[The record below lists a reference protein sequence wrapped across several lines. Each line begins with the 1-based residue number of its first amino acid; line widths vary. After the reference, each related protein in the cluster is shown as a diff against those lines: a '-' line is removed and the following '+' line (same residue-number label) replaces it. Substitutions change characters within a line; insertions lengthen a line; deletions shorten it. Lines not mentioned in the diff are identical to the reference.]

1 MVNDFLKKYQEELI
15 SDKIQLKED
24 MDLLETKIKE
34 ENKFLNLLEESNESY
49 FKEFTPR
56 DLNAKNNQKAEEIR
70 TYLVELNAEMD
81 KKNTKMKFY
90 DGRLVEISSLL
101 TNTAVHK
108 PVQEEIIMESS
119 DDIIEDDNPS
129 IDNHLE
135 IPNSDLIASLS
146 NIKDLI
152 LLDPYRAQIE
162 LEKIIST
169 I

>member
-34 ENKFLNLLEESNESY
+34 EKKFLNLLEESNESY

-56 DLNAKNNQKAEEIR
+56 NLNAKNNQKAEEVR
-70 TYLVELNAEMD
+70 NYLIELNNEMN

-101 TNTAVHK
+101 TNSDGNNK
-108 PVQEEIIMESS
+108 LNEEIVIESPNNYSS
-119 DDIIEDDNPS
+119 DKDTYAERESNT
-129 IDNHLE
+129 L
-135 IPNSDLIASLS
+135 NSDLKVALS

-162 LEKIIST
+162 LENIISN

>member
-34 ENKFLNLLEESNESY
+34 ETKFLNLLEQSNESY

-56 DLNAKNNQKAEEIR
+56 DINSKNNQKAAEIR
-70 TYLVELNAEMD
+70 QNLEELNNEMD
-81 KKNTKMKFY
+81 KKSSFMKFY
-90 DGRLVEISSLL
+90 DARLVEVNALL
-101 TNTAVHK
+101 TNTAVINK
-108 PVQEEIIMESS
+108 PSS
-119 DDIIEDDNPS
+119 NNALKQDDNKLS
-129 IDNHLE
+129 ENQT
-135 IPNSDLIASLS
+135 NNNVCRSDLIAQLS
-146 NIKDLI
+146 NIKSLI